1 MTFDFAHCFINAVA
15 PARHQHPTLAP
26 YALRRP
32 LQKAKTMKKLLTGF
46 TLAAVTAITLSA
58 CGGGGDPLSA
68 GTNAG
73 ASGDSIIV
81 GSADFPES
89 QLIAKIYAEALRS
102 KGVAVSEKPS
112 IGSREVTI
120 PALKDGSIDLMPEY
134 GGALLQ
140 YLDAQTKA
148 VSSEEVA
155 AELANKIPAGLT
167 MLTASEAEDKDVL
180 AVKKETAEKYNLKS
194 ISDLEPVAKELV
206 LGGPPEWKTR
216 LNGVAGLKSVY
227 GLEFKEFSALDAGGP
242 LTLNALLSGQVQ
254 VADLFSTDPAL
265 AENDLVALED
275 SKNLFLSENIV
286 PVINEKKS
294 TDTVKEVLNNVS
306 AALTTEDLIQMNGRV
321 AKFEDIGQ
329 IATEWL
335 KSKNL
340 T

>member
-1 MTFDFAHCFINAVA
+1 
-15 PARHQHPTLAP
+15 
-26 YALRRP
+26 
-32 LQKAKTMKKLLTGF
+32 MKKYLTGI
-46 TLAAVTAITLSA
+46 TLAATAALALTA
-58 CGGGGDPLSA
+58 CGGDPMSSSNTQA
-68 GTNAG
+68 A
-73 ASGDSIIV
+73 ASSDSIIV

-89 QLIAKIYAEALRS
+89 QLIAKIYAEALKS
-102 KGVAVSEKPS
+102 KGVQVTEKPS

-140 YLDAQTKA
+140 YLDSSTKA

-155 AELANKIPAGLT
+155 KELATKVPSGLT

-180 AVKKETAEKYNLKS
+180 AVKKETAEKHNLKT
-194 ISDLEPVAKELV
+194 ISDLQPAAKELV

-216 LNGVAGLKSVY
+216 INGVAGLKSVY
-227 GLEFKEFSALDAGGP
+227 NLEFKEFSALDAGGP

-265 AENDLVALED
+265 AANNLVALED
-275 SKNLFLSENIV
+275 DKNLFLSENIV

-294 TDTVKEVLNNVS
+294 TATVKEVLDKVS
-306 AALTTEDLIQMNGRV
+306 AALTTEDLIEMNGRV
-321 AKFEDIGQ
+321 AKFEDIGE
-329 IATEWL
+329 IALDWL

-340 T
+340 V

>member
-1 MTFDFAHCFINAVA
+1 
-15 PARHQHPTLAP
+15 
-26 YALRRP
+26 
-32 LQKAKTMKKLLTGF
+32 MKKYLTGI
-46 TLAAVTAITLSA
+46 TLAAAAALALTA
-58 CGGGGDPLSA
+58 CGGDPMSNSNTQTA
-68 GTNAG
+68 
-73 ASGDSIIV
+73 ASSDSIIV

-89 QLIAKIYAEALRS
+89 QLIAKIYAEALKS
-102 KGVAVSEKPS
+102 KGVQVTEKPS

-140 YLDAQTKA
+140 YLDSATKA
-148 VSSEEVA
+148 VTSDEVTK
-155 AELANKIPAGLT
+155 ELSTKIPSGLT
-167 MLTASEAEDKDVL
+167 QLTASKAQDKDVL
-180 AVKKETAEKYNLKS
+180 AVKKETADQHNLKS
-194 ISDLEPVAKELV
+194 ISDLQPVAKELV

-216 LNGVAGLKSVY
+216 INGVAGLKSVY

-265 AENDLVALED
+265 SANNLVALED
-275 SKNLFLSENIV
+275 DKNLFLSENIV

-294 TDTVKEVLNNVS
+294 TATVKEVLDKVS
-306 AALTTEDLIQMNGRV
+306 AALTTEDLIEMNGRV

-329 IATEWL
+329 IAKDWL

-340 T
+340 A

>member
-1 MTFDFAHCFINAVA
+1 
-15 PARHQHPTLAP
+15 
-26 YALRRP
+26 
-32 LQKAKTMKKLLTGF
+32 MKKYLTGI
-46 TLAAVTAITLSA
+46 TLAAAAALALTA
-58 CGGGGDPLSA
+58 CGGDPMSSSNTQA
-68 GTNAG
+68 A
-73 ASGDSIIV
+73 ASSDSIIV

-89 QLIAKIYAEALRS
+89 QLIAKIYAEALKS
-102 KGVAVSEKPS
+102 KGVEVTEKPS

-140 YLDAQTKA
+140 YLDSATAA

-155 AELANKIPAGLT
+155 KELTTKIPSGLT
-167 MLTASEAEDKDVL
+167 LLTASEAEDKDVL
-180 AVKKETAEKYNLKS
+180 AVKKETADQHNLKS
-194 ISDLEPVAKELV
+194 ISDLQPVAKELV

-216 LNGVAGLKSVY
+216 VNGVAGLKSVY

-265 AENDLVALED
+265 AANNLVALED
-275 SKNLFLSENIV
+275 DKNLFLSENIV

-294 TDTVKEVLNNVS
+294 TATVKEVLDKVS
-306 AALTTEDLIQMNGRV
+306 AALTTEDLIEMNGRV
-321 AKFEDIGQ
+321 AKFEDIGE
-329 IATEWL
+329 IAKDWL

-340 T
+340 A

>member
-1 MTFDFAHCFINAVA
+1 
-15 PARHQHPTLAP
+15 
-26 YALRRP
+26 
-32 LQKAKTMKKLLTGF
+32 MKKYLTGI
-46 TLAAVTAITLSA
+46 TLAASAALALTA
-58 CGGGGDPLSA
+58 CGGDPMSSSNTQTA
-68 GTNAG
+68 
-73 ASGDSIIV
+73 ASSDSIIV

-89 QLIAKIYAEALRS
+89 QLIAKIYAEALKS
-102 KGVAVSEKPS
+102 KGVQVTEKPS

-140 YLDAQTKA
+140 YLDSATKA
-148 VSSEEVA
+148 VSSDDVA
-155 AELANKIPAGLT
+155 KELATKIPSGLT

-180 AVKKETAEKYNLKS
+180 AVKKETADQHNLKS
-194 ISDLEPVAKELV
+194 ISDLQPVAKELV

-254 VADLFSTDPAL
+254 VADIFSTDPAL
-265 AENDLVALED
+265 AANNLVALED
-275 SKNLFLSENIV
+275 DKNLFLSENIV

-294 TDTVKEVLNNVS
+294 TATVKEVLNKVS
-306 AALTTEDLIQMNGRV
+306 AALTTEDLIEMNGRV
-321 AKFEDIGQ
+321 AKFEDIGE
-329 IATEWL
+329 IAKDWL

-340 T
+340 A

>member
-1 MTFDFAHCFINAVA
+1 
-15 PARHQHPTLAP
+15 
-26 YALRRP
+26 
-32 LQKAKTMKKLLTGF
+32 MKKYLTGI
-46 TLAAVTAITLSA
+46 TLAAAAALALTA
-58 CGGGGDPLSA
+58 CGGDPMSSSNTQTA
-68 GTNAG
+68 
-73 ASGDSIIV
+73 ASSDSIIV

-89 QLIAKIYAEALRS
+89 QLIAKIYAEALKS
-102 KGVAVSEKPS
+102 KGVQVTEKPS

-140 YLDAQTKA
+140 YLDSATKA
-148 VSSEEVA
+148 VSSDDVA
-155 AELANKIPAGLT
+155 KELATKIPSGLT

-180 AVKKETAEKYNLKS
+180 AVKKETAEQHNLKS
-194 ISDLEPVAKELV
+194 ISDLQPVAKELV

-254 VADLFSTDPAL
+254 VADIFSTDPAL
-265 AENDLVALED
+265 AANNLVALED
-275 SKNLFLSENIV
+275 DKNLFLSENIV

-294 TDTVKEVLNNVS
+294 TATVKEVLDKVS
-306 AALTTEDLIQMNGRV
+306 AELTTEDLFEMNGRV
-321 AKFEDIGQ
+321 AKFEDIGE
-329 IATEWL
+329 IAKEWL

-340 T
+340 A

>member
-1 MTFDFAHCFINAVA
+1 
-15 PARHQHPTLAP
+15 
-26 YALRRP
+26 
-32 LQKAKTMKKLLTGF
+32 MKKYLTGI
-46 TLAAVTAITLSA
+46 TLAAAAALALTA
-58 CGGGGDPLSA
+58 CGGDPMSNSNTQA
-68 GTNAG
+68 G
-73 ASGDSIIV
+73 SSDSIIV

-89 QLIAKIYAEALRS
+89 QLIAKIYAEALKS
-102 KGVAVSEKPS
+102 KGVQVTEKPS

-140 YLDAQTKA
+140 YLDSATKA

-155 AELANKIPAGLT
+155 KELATKVPSGLT

-180 AVKKETAEKYNLKS
+180 AVKKETAEKHNLKS
-194 ISDLEPVAKELV
+194 ISDLQPVAKELV

-227 GLEFKEFSALDAGGP
+227 DLEFKEFSALDAGGP

-265 AENDLVALED
+265 AANNLVALED
-275 SKNLFLSENIV
+275 DKNLFLSENIV

-294 TDTVKEVLNNVS
+294 TATVKEVLDKVS
-306 AALTTEDLIQMNGRV
+306 AALTTEDLIEMNGRV

-329 IATEWL
+329 IAQDWL

-340 T
+340 A

>member
-1 MTFDFAHCFINAVA
+1 
-15 PARHQHPTLAP
+15 
-26 YALRRP
+26 
-32 LQKAKTMKKLLTGF
+32 MKKYLTGM
-46 TLAAVTAITLSA
+46 TLAAAAALALTA
-58 CGGGGDPLSA
+58 CGGDPMSSSNTQTA
-68 GTNAG
+68 

-89 QLIAKIYAEALRS
+89 QLIAKIYAEALKA
-102 KGVAVSEKPS
+102 KGVQVTEKPS

-140 YLDAQTKA
+140 YLNSATKA
-148 VSSEEVA
+148 VTSEEVTK
-155 AELANKIPAGLT
+155 ELAAKIPSGLT

-180 AVKKETAEKYNLKS
+180 AVKKETADQHNLKS
-194 ISDLEPVAKELV
+194 VSDLQPVAKELV

-216 LNGVAGLKSVY
+216 INGVAGLKSVY

-265 AENDLVALED
+265 AANNLVALED
-275 SKNLFLSENIV
+275 DKNLFLSENIV

-294 TDTVKEVLNNVS
+294 TATVKEVLDKVS
-306 AALTTEDLIQMNGRV
+306 AALTTEDLIEMNGRV
-321 AKFEDIGQ
+321 AKFEDVGET
-329 IATEWL
+329 AKDWL

-340 T
+340 A

>member
-1 MTFDFAHCFINAVA
+1 
-15 PARHQHPTLAP
+15 
-26 YALRRP
+26 
-32 LQKAKTMKKLLTGF
+32 MKKYLTGV
-46 TLAAVTAITLSA
+46 TLAAAAALALTA
-58 CGGGGDPLSA
+58 CGGDPMSSSTA
-68 GTNAG
+68 QAA
-73 ASGDSIIV
+73 ASSDSIIV

-89 QLIAKIYAEALRS
+89 QLIAKIYAEALKS
-102 KGVAVSEKPS
+102 KGVQVTEKPS

-140 YLDAQTKA
+140 YLDSATKA
-148 VSSEEVA
+148 VSSEDVA
-155 AELANKIPAGLT
+155 KELAAKIPAGLT
-167 MLTASEAEDKDVL
+167 MLTASQAEDKDVL
-180 AVKKETAEKYNLKS
+180 AVKKETADQHHLKS
-194 ISDLEPVAKELV
+194 FSDLQPAAKELV

-265 AENDLVALED
+265 AANNLVALED
-275 SKNLFLSENIV
+275 DKNLFLSENIV
-286 PVINEKKS
+286 PVINGKKS
-294 TDTVKEVLNNVS
+294 TPAVKEVLDKVS

-321 AKFEDIGQ
+321 AKFEDIGE
-329 IATEWL
+329 IAKDWL

-340 T
+340 A

>member
-1 MTFDFAHCFINAVA
+1 
-15 PARHQHPTLAP
+15 
-26 YALRRP
+26 
-32 LQKAKTMKKLLTGF
+32 MKKYLTGI
-46 TLAAVTAITLSA
+46 TLAAAAALALTA
-58 CGGGGDPLSA
+58 CGGDPMSNSNTQA
-68 GTNAG
+68 G
-73 ASGDSIIV
+73 SSDSIIV

-89 QLIAKIYAEALRS
+89 QLIAKIYAEALKS
-102 KGVAVSEKPS
+102 KGVQVTEKPS

-140 YLDAQTKA
+140 YLDSATKA

-155 AELANKIPAGLT
+155 KELATKVPSGLT
-167 MLTASEAEDKDVL
+167 MLAASEAEDKDVL
-180 AVKKETAEKYNLKS
+180 SVKKETADKYNLKS
-194 ISDLEPVAKELV
+194 ISDLQPVAKELV

-227 GLEFKEFSALDAGGP
+227 NLEFKEFSALDAGGP

-265 AENDLVALED
+265 AANNLVALED
-275 SKNLFLSENIV
+275 DKNLFLSENIV

-294 TDTVKEVLNNVS
+294 TATVKEVLDKVS
-306 AALTTEDLIQMNGRV
+306 AALTTEDLIEMNGRV
-321 AKFEDIGQ
+321 AKFEDIGE
-329 IATEWL
+329 IAKDWL

-340 T
+340 A